1 MSLKFDRDEMKARN
15 ERLDRAGGELARTF
29 VGIDSIIADLIDSMR
44 VWYVMPEV
52 LARPVIINLW
62 GMTGVGKT
70 DLIRKLV
77 KALELQDRFCEIE
90 MSNTD
95 ETVYY
100 SSVAQVLEQNQMN
113 DSEPKV
119 LLFDEMQR
127 FNTLDP
133 QGQPLPR
140 TRFADFWELLSD
152 GRLARRGRENLDMTL
167 LEYQWQHA
175 DSKRRKEAGE
185 DEIELDPTLNLWEAQ
200 SLKQRLGMTESIAEI
215 STMHR
220 SRIMERIREARKAK
234 VVYEPVDH
242 SKSLVIVSGNLD
254 EAFAMANA
262 TSEAD
267 VDADIFH
274 AFTAKIT
281 MVDIKTAL
289 SRRFKPE
296 QVARFGN
303 IHLIYKSLTKSSFED
318 LIQREIDRVS
328 ATTKDRFGITLKVSP
343 AVHELIYRNGVF
355 PVQGVRPVFS
365 SIVDILERNLSKL
378 LFEAITQGVS
388 RVEMDYDPARHELV
402 AKLGKSEVRLPFT
415 GRLDKVRERAS
426 LDAVAN
432 VSVHEAGH
440 AVAYAILFGLAPLQ
454 LTSKVASTY
463 AGGFTF
469 PHDIHETKDAML
481 AKARVFLAGGLA
493 EEIVFGPGN
502 ATIGRSHDREVATQL
517 VSDYIRRFG
526 FDERFQAVYTMDGWY
541 TMDRTVTDLDTEKM
555 IGRLVAE
562 TLQVLSSQ
570 KPFLVELARRLGVS
584 GKLDAKAVQA
594 CAAEFGVAVSLAPEG
609 HIHIPGYHA
618 LLTPEAPAP
627 APASNAKRNGST

>member
-1 MSLKFDRDEMKARN
+1 MSLKIDRDEMRQRN
-15 ERLDRAGGELARTF
+15 ERLDRAGAELTGTF

-52 LARPVIINLW
+52 LARPVIISLW

-70 DLIRKLV
+70 DLIRRLV
-77 KALELQDRFCEIE
+77 KTLELQDRFVEIE

-127 FNTLDP
+127 FNTLDVD
-133 QGQPLPR
+133 GKPLPR

-175 DSKRRKEAGE
+175 DSKRRLEAGE
-185 DEIELDPTLNLWEAQ
+185 EGIELDPTLNLWEAQ
-200 SLKQRLGMTESIAEI
+200 SLKQRLGMAESIAEI

-220 SRIMERIREARKAK
+220 SRIMDRIREARLAK

-274 AFTAKIT
+274 AFTAKIS

-303 IHLIYKSLTKSSFED
+303 IHLIYRSLTKASFEE
-318 LIQREIDRVS
+318 LIRREVARVVT
-328 ATTKDRFGITLKVSP
+328 TTKERFGIALKVSP
-343 AVHELIYRNGVF
+343 AVHELVYRNGVF

-378 LFEAITQGVS
+378 LFEAITQGIS
-388 RVEMDYDPARHELV
+388 RIEMDYDPQKHDLV
-402 AKLGKSEVRLPFT
+402 ARLGKSEVRFPYT

-426 LDAVAN
+426 QDAVAN

-440 AVAYAILFGLAPLQ
+440 AVAYAVLFGLAPLQ
-454 LTSKVASTY
+454 LTSKVASSY

-469 PHDIHETKDAML
+469 PHDIHETRDSLL

-493 EEIVFGPGN
+493 EEIVFGAGN

-541 TMDRTVTDLDTEKM
+541 AMDRTVTDLDTEKM

-562 TLQVLSSQ
+562 THQILVGN
-570 KPFLVELARRLGVS
+570 KPFLLELSRRLNGE
-584 GKLDAKAVQA
+584 GKLDARAVQA
-594 CAAEFGVAVSLAPEG
+594 CASGFGLRVAIAPEG
-609 HIHIPGYHA
+609 HLHLPGYHA
-618 LLTPEAPAP
+618 LLSPELPAATLP
-627 APASNAKRNGST
+627 PNDKRNGSS